1 MRFSYSLP
9 IKERKLEIRAE
20 FIKSKNRYATQAI
33 FDTGSTVTIIPPEI
47 ADYLE
52 FETDRGQPK
61 MTIVT
66 GSGSLEVPRKIA
78 DILRIKEMAFRNVIV
93 GVHKIPDP
101 IKIKVLIGMN
111 VIEQI
116 KLIIDGKH
124 RKFEIQNR

>member
-1 MRFSYSLP
+1 MKFSYSLP
-9 IKERKLEIRAE
+9 IKEKKLETKVE

-52 FETDRGQPK
+52 FETDKRKPK

-66 GSGSLEVPRKIA
+66 GSGILEVPRKIA
-78 DILRIKEMAFRNVIV
+78 DRLKIKDIIFRDIIV
-93 GVHKIPDP
+93 GIHKVPDP

-116 KLIIDGKH
+116 KLIIDGRNK
-124 RKFEIQNR
+124 KFEMQN